1 MRIFF
6 FVLVF
11 PVFLYSQ
18 DFSSED
24 ILSDTLGQAFID
36 KLVELAWNN
45 YPHNKIYISRVTIA
59 EEDLTQTKWN
69 WLNNLNLTYQYNPN
83 FGSSPND
90 GSIVPKF
97 GIGVSVNVGSILLA
111 PSRITQ
117 AEEELKVANAYLEAQ
132 KVFIRAEILKR
143 VANYTRSLD
152 LLKVRTQAMNDS
164 ESSYEL
170 IRKKFTNG
178 EVSLEILNQALRTL
192 TDNQERRVT
201 ATGDLLYH
209 KATIEELIGV
219 PLESV
224 K

>member
-1 MRIFF
+1 MRKIL
-6 FVLVF
+6 FVLIF
-11 PVFLYSQ
+11 PFFLYSQ
-18 DFSSED
+18 DFSSEE
-24 ILSDTLGQAFID
+24 ILSDSAGQAFIE
-36 KLVELAWNN
+36 KLVEIAWNY
-45 YPHNKIYISRVTIA
+45 YPQNKVYISRVSIA
-59 EEDLTQTKWN
+59 NENLTQTTWN

-97 GIGVSVNVGSILLA
+97 GIGVSVNVGSIILA
-111 PSRITQ
+111 PSRVAQ
-117 AEEELKVANAYLEAQ
+117 AEEELIIAKANLETQ
-132 KVFIRAEILKR
+132 KTFIRAEIKKR
-143 VANYTRSLD
+143 FANYIRALD
-152 LLKVRTQAMNDS
+152 LVKVRTQAANDS

-170 IRKKFTNG
+170 VKKKFENG
-178 EVSLEILNQALRTL
+178 EVSLEILNQALRTV

-201 ATGDLLYH
+201 SVGDLLYH